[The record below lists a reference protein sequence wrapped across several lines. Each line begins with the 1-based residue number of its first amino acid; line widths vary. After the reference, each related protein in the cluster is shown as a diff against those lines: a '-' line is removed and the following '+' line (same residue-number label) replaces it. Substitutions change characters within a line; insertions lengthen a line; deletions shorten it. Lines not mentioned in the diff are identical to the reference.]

1 MSQNMNQN
9 LLRTRWIV
17 QPSLAYDALCL
28 LNIFTGDPFYTDEH
42 PGLYERWQPR
52 LTGKN
57 LEVFQR
63 VADLIRHDQGII
75 SAALCLI
82 FSGVKPCS
90 LNDLEQAIL
99 EPEPLLEAYRA
110 SPYFDQDT
118 VELFE
123 QIASDLLMLVRF
135 LKDSPFGIEHRAFLD
150 SAFEEKCRALQTAL
164 EQFDI
169 VQRVEFMLGYE
180 LGVAEIEVFVLA
192 YTMPHGIKVIGNR
205 FITAA
210 EWSAEITVRVAIH
223 ELMHPPFAIDRP
235 ELQTALEKLRQDPV
249 LCEHFETHDPAFGYN
264 TWHGY
269 VEENCV
275 RALDQVI
282 CEHFGIAR
290 DADERW
296 REEDGGMHILAA
308 RLTPLLRARETT
320 GEKFEDWLIGQIMDG
335 LL

>member
-1 MSQNMNQN
+1 MNQPTP
-9 LLRTRWIV
+9 RTRWIV
-17 QPSLAYDALCL
+17 QPSPAYDALCL
-28 LNIFTGDPFYTDEH
+28 LNIFTGEPFYTDQH

-57 LEVFQR
+57 LEAFQR
-63 VADLIRHDQGII
+63 VANLIRHDQGII

-82 FSGVKPCS
+82 FSAVQPRT
-90 LNDLEQAIL
+90 LNDLKQSIL
-99 EPEPLLEAYRA
+99 EPETLLETYRA
-110 SPYFDQDT
+110 SPYFDRDGI
-118 VELFE
+118 EMFE
-123 QIASDLLMLVRF
+123 RIAPDLLMLVRF
-135 LKDSPFGIEHRAFLD
+135 LKDSPFESEHRAFLNL
-150 SAFEEKCRALQTAL
+150 AFEKKCRALQTAL

-169 VQRVEFMLGYE
+169 VQRVESMLGHD

-192 YTMPHGIKVIGNR
+192 YTAPHGIKIIGNR

-235 ELQTALEKLRQDPV
+235 DLQTALEKLWQDPV
-249 LCEHFETHDPAFGYN
+249 LREHFEAHDPAFGYN
-264 TWHGY
+264 TWRGY

-290 DADERW
+290 DATERW
-296 REEDGGMHILAA
+296 REEDGGMHVLAA
-308 RLTPLLRARETT
+308 RLTPLLRARATT
-320 GEKFEDWLIGQIMDG
+320 GEGFEDWLIQQITDG